1 MLTIILLSALLII
14 VSYGLGMYFGMKLEE
29 INEKKRQDDEEKR
42 ENLRERNRKK

>member
-1 MLTIILLSALLII
+1 MLTIILWSALLII

-42 ENLRERNRKK
+42 EKLRERNRKK

>member
-1 MLTIILLSALLII
+1 MLTSILWSALLII

-29 INEKKRQDDEEKR
+29 INEQKRQDDEEKR